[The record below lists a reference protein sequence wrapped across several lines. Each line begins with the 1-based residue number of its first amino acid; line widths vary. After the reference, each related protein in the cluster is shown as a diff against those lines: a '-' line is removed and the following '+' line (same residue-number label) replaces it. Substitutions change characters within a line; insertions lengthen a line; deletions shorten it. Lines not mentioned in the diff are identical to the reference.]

1 MGKNKHTMRTSRRHK
16 LNEPLTSLFQLYRKR
31 GEVYRLIGS
40 YDKALGDFVRMH
52 AAAALQG
59 DQVRQAEAISCQGLV
74 SLVKGEFA
82 QAEAHYNR
90 ALEKYLAHRDLSG
103 QVECYNGLGKLMQYL
118 EKNDKA
124 YEYYASGLEICRKN
138 GDRKN
143 ECKCLGNIAVCYHA
157 TGKEVEAIKILED
170 LVVYYENLSEIK
182 HLGHIYETL
191 GSLYSDIADYKSATK
206 YLKLSENIAAKIGDI
221 AISLNNYCIAGFV
234 YFKSHKYED
243 AKSLFY
249 KCYDLALKQGSS
261 YMQAVSLLN
270 IGDVYNEM
278 GQIDNA
284 REYLDKMRS
293 LNVDIPGLN
302 EEVKRITNELNLKEK
317 EVN

>member
-1 MGKNKHTMRTSRRHK
+1 MRTSRRHK

-52 AAAALQG
+52 AAAAIQG
-59 DQVRQAEAISCQGLV
+59 DEVRQAEAISCQGLV

-82 QAEAHYNR
+82 RAEAHYNR
-90 ALEKYLAHRDLSG
+90 ALEKYLAHKDLSG

-124 YEYYASGLEICRKN
+124 YEYYAAGLEICRKN
-138 GDRKN
+138 GDRKG
-143 ECKCLGNIAVCYHA
+143 ECKCLENIADSYYS
-157 TGKEVEAIKILED
+157 TGKSNEAIKILEE
-170 LVVYYENLSEIK
+170 LVLYYQSISDIK
-182 HLGHIYETL
+182 HVGQVCQAL
-191 GSLYSDIADYKSATK
+191 GSFYSDAGNYQLAIEQLQKSESIAT
-206 YLKLSENIAAKIGDI
+206 KIGDI
-221 AISLNNYCIAGFV
+221 TALLNIFCFAGIA
-234 YFKSHKYED
+234 YFKSKQYEV
-243 AKSLFY
+243 ANSLFN
-249 KCYDLALKQGSS
+249 KCYNISLSQGSK

-278 GQIDNA
+278 NDVSNS
-284 REYLDKMRS
+284 RKYLEKMRS
-293 LNVDIPGLN
+293 LNMDIPGLN

>member
-1 MGKNKHTMRTSRRHK
+1 MPHPRRHK

-124 YEYYASGLEICRKN
+124 YEYYASGLEICKKN

-143 ECKCLGNIAVCYHA
+143 ECKCLGNVAGCYHA
-157 TGKEVEAIKILED
+157 IGKEKEAINILEE
-170 LVVYYENLSEIK
+170 LVTYYESLSDIK
-182 HLGHIYETL
+182 SIGHTYSVL
-191 GSLYSDIADYKSATK
+191 GSLYLDMGDYETALKHLKTSEDIAT
-206 YLKLSENIAAKIGDI
+206 KIGDNVNL
-221 AISLNNYCIAGFV
+221 LNSCCYAGLAC
-234 YFKSHKYED
+234 FKSHKYED
-243 AKSLFY
+243 ANTAFT
-249 KCYDLALKQGSS
+249 KCYDMSLKQGSK

-278 GQIDNA
+278 NDIAQS
-284 REYLDKMRS
+284 RKYLDKMMS
-293 LNVDIPGLN
+293 LNIGIPGLN
-302 EEVKRITNELNLKEK
+302 EEAQRITNELNIKEK

>member
-1 MGKNKHTMRTSRRHK
+1 MPHSRRHK

-124 YEYYASGLEICRKN
+124 YEYYASGLEICKKN

-143 ECKCLGNIAVCYHA
+143 ECICLENIADSYHA
-157 TGKEVEAIKILED
+157 TGKVNEAIKILEE
-170 LVVYYENLSEIK
+170 LVAYYEGLSDIRNI
-182 HLGHIYETL
+182 GHIY
-191 GSLYSDIADYKSATK
+191 GSLGFLYSEVDNHQSAIK
-206 YLKLSENIAAKIGDI
+206 YLKTSEDIATKIGDTTNL
-221 AISLNNYCIAGFV
+221 LNSCCFAGLAC
-234 YFKSHKYED
+234 FKSHQYKE
-243 AKSLFY
+243 ANASFY
-249 KCYDLALKQGSS
+249 KCYDIAVKQGTK

-278 GQIDNA
+278 NEIGQA
-284 REYLDKMRS
+284 REYLDKMRA
-293 LNVDIPGLN
+293 LNIDIPGLN
-302 EEVKRITNELNLKEK
+302 EEAKRITNQLNQKEK

>member
-1 MGKNKHTMRTSRRHK
+1 MHRPPRRHK

-90 ALEKYLAHRDLSG
+90 ALEKYLAHRDLPG

-124 YEYYASGLEICRKN
+124 YEYYASGLEICKKN
-138 GDRKN
+138 GDKKN
-143 ECKCLGNIAVCYHA
+143 ECKCLENIAGCYHA
-157 TGKEVEAIKILED
+157 IGKEKEAVKLLEE
-170 LVVYYENLSEIK
+170 LVVYYDSMADIK
-182 HLGHIYETL
+182 NIGHIYETL
-191 GSLYSDIADYKSATK
+191 SSLYSDIDDLQSAAK
-206 YLKLSENIAAKIGDI
+206 YLKLSENIATKIGNVT
-221 AISLNNYCIAGFV
+221 ALLNVFCFSGIV
-234 YFKSHKYED
+234 SFKSKQYEI
-243 AKSLFY
+243 ANSLFY
-249 KCYDLALKQGSS
+249 KCYDMSLKQGTK

-278 GQIDNA
+278 NQINKA
-284 REYLDKMRS
+284 RESLDKMIS
-293 LNVDIPGLN
+293 LNIDIPGLN
-302 EEVKRITNELNLKEK
+302 EEVKRITNELNIKEK